1 MSQDSRENLVLRLR
15 SALEGGWGVGG
26 GKTGGGGGQRGGEG
40 EKKRKDMLRA
50 G

>member
-26 GKTGGGGGQRGGEG
+26 GKTGGGGGGKEAEK
-40 EKKRKDMLRA
+40 EKKREKIC
-50 G
+50 